1 MSNPSSF
8 IFLLYASVAGALTIA
23 TGRKLVIQLRS
34 PDKDL
39 MHIACR
45 IGILLLTAGT
55 LLDNSRTMF
64 GTIESIPVDNFM
76 NKVVAWF
83 CVANHQVLAAFAFF
97 TPSYFVYRL
106 ATQAQKWWIRFI
118 AVGVV
123 IILFSLG
130 TAGFMSQ
137 QPNPLLVKSE
147 CTEIDAP
154 YSTLAPTKKVPGS
167 LRCVFAYQFAMVG
180 CGVYLVAKRKGCS
193 CCCCKCSTLWSTL
206 ISWEFLFLIANFLC
220 LPGQALLYSLGPV
233 YRCYGSNFWEQV
245 TFGSAVYADY
255 VLTSE
260 EYHGKDSN
268 VSPLT
273 ESLVTGDYRDEK
285 V

>member
-1 MSNPSSF
+1 MLNPSIV
-8 IFLLYASVAGALTIA
+8 IFFLYASVAGALTVA
-23 TGRKLVIQLRS
+23 TGRKLVMQLQS
-34 PDKDL
+34 ADKDL

-64 GTIESIPVDNFM
+64 GTLKSIPVYNFM
-76 NKVVAWF
+76 NVVVAWF
-83 CVANHQVLAAFAFF
+83 CVVNHQVLAAFAFF
-97 TPSYFVYRL
+97 IPSYFVYRL
-106 ATQAQKWWIRFI
+106 ATPAQKLWIRRI
-118 AVGVV
+118 AVVVV
-123 IILFSLG
+123 IILFCLG

-147 CTEIDAP
+147 CTEINAP

-206 ISWEFLFLIANFLC
+206 TSWEFLFLIANLLC

-245 TFGSAVYADY
+245 TFCSAVYADY
-255 VLTSE
+255 VLSE
-260 EYHGKDSN
+260 ENHVRDSD

-273 ESLVTGDYRDEK
+273 ESLVTEYEK
-285 V
+285 SY